1 MPNWTHFLFNL
12 PQNTDILFVI
22 YLTKMKLKR
31 FGYLTVSEV
40 STVNYIEID
49 WYLKT
54 PGKVNASL
62 S

>member
-1 MPNWTHFLFNL
+1 
-12 PQNTDILFVI
+12 
-22 YLTKMKLKR
+22 MKLKR

-40 STVNYIEID
+40 STVNYMEID

-54 PGKVNASL
+54 PDKVNASL